1 MSKITLKKSSVAGKV
16 PVVEDLEYGELAL
29 NYADGALYYKS
40 SANTIENLVQ
50 GGTTS
55 IAGSFGITID
65 GGGSPITAG
74 VKGYI
79 SIPYNCTITGWD
91 IVADV
96 SGSIVVDLWKSTY
109 DNYPPTVSNS
119 IAGTEKPSLVSSIKN
134 KDQTLT
140 SWTTTVSAGDVVAF
154 YVESASIVKRV
165 HITVNTLRT

>member
-1 MSKITLKKSSVAGKV
+1 MSKITLKKSSVPGKV

-40 SANTIENLVQ
+40 STNTIENLVQ

-55 IAGSFGITID
+55 ITGSFGITID
-65 GGGSPITAG
+65 GGGSPVTTG

-109 DNYPPTVSNS
+109 DNYPPTLSNT
-119 IAGTEKPSLVSSIKN
+119 IAGTEKPSLVNSIKN

-165 HITVNTLRT
+165 HITVNTLRI